1 MREATSGGRFAFS
14 KLKSRIS
21 PAYAGYS
28 LKGFDG
34 ALIVVSRDEIFLQAI
49 GIGREIVLG

>member
-1 MREATSGGRFAFS
+1 
-14 KLKSRIS
+14 L
-21 PAYAGYS
+21 

-34 ALIVVSRDEIFLQAI
+34 ALFVVSHDEAFLQAI